1 VSETNINLAELVIK
15 CLGMLSN
22 EYLNRCNAV
31 LNRVC
36 CALRMKRSYLFL
48 DQFLFR
54 LVVILFFAL
63 YFAAFICQHRF
74 SFTAT

>member
-1 VSETNINLAELVIK
+1 MLQSLSGDHGVPQAKQEPGKLRERHPEREHQDHLLVSETNINLAELVIK

-36 CALRMKRSYLFL
+36 CALRMKRM
-48 DQFLFR
+48 
-54 LVVILFFAL
+54 
-63 YFAAFICQHRF
+63 
-74 SFTAT
+74 

>member
-1 VSETNINLAELVIK
+1 MNPIRNENKTTSDVL
-15 CLGMLSN
+15 LS
-22 EYLNRCNAV
+22 LFSPSQT
-31 LNRVC
+31 
-36 CALRMKRSYLFL
+36 SYLFL